1 MPKMK
6 YNPFN
11 SEWEMTATTGSC
23 AATRRRILALAPPNS
38 VMRFN
43 PHKNSFEMAPK
54 DWPLQYNS
62 HTEEWVFA
70 PPEAV
75 AKMNPT
81 PARKNSSE
89 KPGSSSTTPSAAPG
103 ATPLKN
109 NFTGLTGFLRI
120 YRIKSFSGVVTS
132 VLFCWTYLH
141 SSHRKSV
148 ATCSLLFRICK
159 ASFRRFVLIL
169 LILLNPVNPV
179 NS

>member
-11 SEWEMTATTGSC
+11 SEWEMTGNDWKL
-23 AATRRRILALAPPNS
+23 RRNPQKGVWRYAPPNS

-75 AKMNPT
+75 AKMNPHT
-81 PARKNSSE
+81 GKKNSSE

-103 ATPLKN
+103 VTP
-109 NFTGLTGFLRI
+109 
-120 YRIKSFSGVVTS
+120 
-132 VLFCWTYLH
+132 
-141 SSHRKSV
+141 RK
-148 ATCSLLFRICK
+148 
-159 ASFRRFVLIL
+159 
-169 LILLNPVNPV
+169 
-179 NS
+179 